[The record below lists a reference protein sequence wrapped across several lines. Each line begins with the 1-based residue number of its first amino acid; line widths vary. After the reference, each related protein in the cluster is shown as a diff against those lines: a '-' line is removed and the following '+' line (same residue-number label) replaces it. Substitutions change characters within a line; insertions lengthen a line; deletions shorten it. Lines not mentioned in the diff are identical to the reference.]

1 GGRLEYPRVGE
12 RASGAL
18 TFAGEEGLAKYEW
31 PYITIAGLMEGPTV
45 LITGGIHAA
54 EYTGIEAAIRL
65 GRTISPDA
73 VRGTILI
80 LPLLN
85 RPGFYERSIYVNPE
99 DGDNLNRLFPG
110 KPDGTWGERFAHHLL
125 TEIITKCDYSIDL
138 HAGDLIEDLEPF
150 VIYRE
155 TGTPALDERIRG
167 MADAYGA
174 RWAVKG
180 MPTSE
185 RPGSLFAV
193 AALNGVASMIA
204 ESGGRGL
211 LIEEDVAR
219 HVTGVTNILRAIGLL
234 SGTPERVEPPT
245 VVKSFEWL
253 RSPVEGIFHSHVRVA
268 QLVKP
273 RDLLGDMT
281 DLVGEPLAAI
291 TAPVG
296 GVVLFIVTSPPS
308 TLNAHQA
315 TSPKDSDAARLV
327 LEPLASLGKEGQP
340 IANGLAAEIP
350 TVANSGIAKDFTSVT
365 WKLRQ
370 GVKWSDGTPLSA
382 DDVAFTYEYQ

>member
-1 GGRLEYPRVGE
+1 MNIGPIPIPGAGE
-12 RASGAL
+12 RRTGTFTFSGD
-18 TFAGEEGLAKYEW
+18 EGLSKYKW
-31 PYITIAGLMEGPTV
+31 PYVAIAGLLAGPIV
-45 LITGGIHAA
+45 LVTAGIHAA

-65 GRTISPDA
+65 GRTISPDS

-110 KPDGTWGERFAHHLL
+110 RSDGTWGERFAHRLL
-125 TEIITKCDYSIDL
+125 TEIVTKCEYAIDL
-138 HAGDLIEDLEPF
+138 HAGDLIEDLVPF

-155 TGTPALDERIRG
+155 TGTASLDERIRA

-174 RWAVKG
+174 RWAVKSA
-180 MPTSE
+180 PTGE
-185 RPGSLFAV
+185 RPGSLYAV
-193 AALNGVASMIA
+193 AALNGVASMLA

-219 HVTGVTNILRAIGLL
+219 HVNGVTNILRTIGAL
-234 SGTPERVEPPT
+234 SGRAERVDPPT

-253 RSPVEGIFHSHVRVA
+253 RAPIEGIFHSHVRVD

-273 RDLLGDMT
+273 RELLGELT
-281 DLVGEPLAAI
+281 DLVGEPIAAM

-296 GVVLFIVTSPPS
+296 GVVLFIVTSP
-308 TLNAHQA
+308 AI
-315 TSPKDSDAARLV
+315 KKEGLV
-327 LEPLASLGKEGQP
+327 LAIGAL
-340 IANGLAAEIP
+340 
-350 TVANSGIAKDFTSVT
+350 
-365 WKLRQ
+365 
-370 GVKWSDGTPLSA
+370 
-382 DDVAFTYEYQ
+382 